1 MKIAILGTGMVGET
15 LATKLVALG
24 HEVRMG
30 SRTADNER
38 ATAWAARA
46 GERAGHGRFA
56 DVVVDAEL
64 VFLCTLGTAALDV
77 LAAVGEEA
85 LAGKIVVDTTNPLDF
100 SRGFPPCLFVSGSD
114 SLGER
119 VQRAHPRA
127 RVVKALNTISAPVM
141 VDPRSL
147 PGEHLSFVAGN
158 DPEAR
163 SKVAGLLTEGFGWPR
178 VLDLGDITGA
188 RGTEAYLLLWLRL
201 YGALQSPLFNIQ
213 LVTAK

>member
-1 MKIAILGTGMVGET
+1 MVGET

-38 ATAWAARA
+38 AAAWAAKA

-56 DVVVDAEL
+56 DVVADAEL
-64 VFLCTLGTAALDV
+64 VFLCTLGAAALEV
-77 LAAVGEEA
+77 LAAAGEEA

-100 SRGFPPCLFVSGSD
+100 SKGFPPSLFVSGSD
-114 SLGER
+114 SLGEQI
-119 VQRAHPRA
+119 QRAHPRA

-141 VDPRSL
+141 VDPRSV
-147 PGEHLSFVAGN
+147 PGEHVGFVAGN
-158 DPEAR
+158 DPEAKSR
-163 SKVAGLLTEGFGWPR
+163 VAGLLTEGFGWPR
-178 VLDLGDITGA
+178 IVDLGDITGA

-201 YGALQSPLFNIQ
+201 YGTLRSPHFNIQ
-213 LVTAK
+213 LVTAQ